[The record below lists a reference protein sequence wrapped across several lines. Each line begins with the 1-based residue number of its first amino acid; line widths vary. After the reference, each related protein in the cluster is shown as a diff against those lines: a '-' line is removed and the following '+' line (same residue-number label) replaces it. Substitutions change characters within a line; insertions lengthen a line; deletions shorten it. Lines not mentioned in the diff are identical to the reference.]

1 MSKERASARVADNR
15 TAAGIRTDRRPWP
28 TPSRPW
34 AMRMDWHELLF
45 MHWKVPS
52 KLLRPH
58 VPQTLNIEVCE
69 GFAWVG
75 VVPFRMTNVR
85 PRFVPPVP
93 GMSAFPELNVR
104 TYVVPRGT
112 NEKPGVW
119 FFSLDA
125 TNPLAVRVARWSY
138 HLPYFDA
145 RISCNPNGGVNTPTI
160 HYSSRRTHKGAP
172 PAELDMDYRPTGKV
186 FHAERGS
193 LGVLP
198 HRALLLVRHA
208 PEDEA
213 TLSLRDRPRPL
224 AAPARD
230 RDRPPEHDD
239 RADRPEAAR
248 RRAALA
254 LRGLPEGGGVAAG
267 AGVKNCGAGVP
278 PAF

>member
-58 VPQTLNIEVCE
+58 VPQTLDIEVCE

-186 FHAERGS
+186 FHAEHGS
-193 LGVLP
+193 LEYFLTERYCLYAAHPKTKQLYRCEIAHDPWPLQPATATVRRNTMTGQIDLKLP
-198 HRALLLVRHA
+198 DEEPLLHY
-208 PEDEA
+208 
-213 TLSLRDRPRPL
+213 
-224 AAPARD
+224 
-230 RDRPPEHDD
+230 
-239 RADRPEAAR
+239 ADYRKVVAWRPER
-248 RRAALA
+248 
-254 LRGLPEGGGVAAG
+254 V
-267 AGVKNCGAGVP
+267 
-278 PAF
+278 